1 MKIKD
6 IIKQI
11 NCYLAICVLIIGFL
25 GKKVQA
31 QNYEPVR
38 HGAALDGHICKHG
51 YHTFGDRYLKIGS
64 RKRGSKPC
72 FISGGFSSSE
82 KSKVNSA
89 INAWNNQ
96 LEKKGIDHLVSFRK
110 ITDSS
115 VAAIKIKSGYLGNST
130 YGRTSFFN
138 GGEQLVAKKE
148 GDALKSN
155 YSSCVIQIN
164 TSLTGIDKVKKTTVH
179 ELGHVLGLSHRTCA
193 KGIMFKWSVDKVAS
207 PTPDSNAMSCVKHI
221 YC

>member
-1 MKIKD
+1 MKTRD
-6 IIKQI
+6 TIKQI
-11 NCYLAICVLIIGFL
+11 ECYLVICVLIIGFL

-31 QNYEPVR
+31 QDYEPVS
-38 HGAALDGHICKHG
+38 HGTELDGCICKHG

-72 FISGGFSSSE
+72 FISSGFSSSE
-82 KSKVNSA
+82 RSKINSA
-89 INAWNNQ
+89 ITVWNNQ
-96 LEKKGIDHLVSFRK
+96 FAKKGIDHIISLK
-110 ITDSS
+110 NITDSS

-130 YGRTSFFN
+130 YGRTSFFD
-138 GGEQLVAKKE
+138 GGEQLVLKKE
-148 GDALKSN
+148 GDKLKSN

-164 TSLTGIDKVKKTTVH
+164 TTLTGINKLKKTMVH

-207 PTPDSNAMSCVKHI
+207 VTPDNNAISAIKHI